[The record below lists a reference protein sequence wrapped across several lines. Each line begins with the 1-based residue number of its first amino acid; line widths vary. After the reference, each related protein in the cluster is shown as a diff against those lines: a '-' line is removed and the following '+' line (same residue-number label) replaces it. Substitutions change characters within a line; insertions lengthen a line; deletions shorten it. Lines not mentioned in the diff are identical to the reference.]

1 LIFNYKPELTL
12 EKNGDDE
19 MDLGLKGMKALVT
32 GSTRGLGFAT
42 AHQLAR
48 EGCQIAINGRSQQNL
63 AAAEQKISNDT
74 DAKIIA
80 ITGDITQPE
89 NAEKIV
95 NQASDQLNGLD
106 ILITNSGGPPAGKF
120 ESIEDQTWQI
130 AVELNF
136 LSHMRLIR
144 SALPYL
150 TSSNAASVLTVTS
163 MSVKQPVPNLVLSN
177 SVRGAT
183 IGLTK
188 TLALE
193 LGGEG
198 IRFNSI
204 LPSFIETERIH
215 ELLTDRAERNST
227 TLEEEIAKQ
236 SKESPL
242 GRMGSPQEF
251 ANVAVFLVS
260 PAASYLSGG
269 VFLVDG
275 GMYKATY

>member
-1 LIFNYKPELTL
+1 
-12 EKNGDDE
+12 
-19 MDLGLKGMKALVT
+19 MDLGLQGKKALVT
-32 GSTRGLGFAT
+32 GSSRGLGFAT

-48 EGCQIAINGRSQQNL
+48 EGCDIAINSRDQKGL
-63 AAAEQKISNDT
+63 AAAEKQISTDT
-74 DAKIIA
+74 NTNIVAII
-80 ITGDITQPE
+80 GDIAQPE
-89 NAEKIV
+89 HVENIV
-95 NQASDQLNGLD
+95 HQAANSMNGLD

-120 ESIEDQTWQI
+120 ESFDDQTWQM

-136 LSHMRLIR
+136 LCHMRLIR
-144 SALPYL
+144 AALPHL
-150 TSSNAASVLTVTS
+150 RNSKAASVLTITS

-188 TLALE
+188 TLSFE

-204 LPSFIETERIH
+204 LPSFIETERVH
-215 ELLTDRAERNST
+215 QLLANRAETNKS

-236 SKESPL
+236 SQESPL

-251 ANVAVFLVS
+251 ANVAVFVVS
-260 PAASYLSGG
+260 PAASYLTGG
-269 VFLVDG
+269 MYIVDG